1 MLNTFSIY
9 WDLFA
14 VDTSS
19 IPLDLSRICSWY
31 LLDLSR
37 CVFYI
42 YIYIYISEVQHGFAQ
57 TQISQSLS
65 LFSLNLNH
73 FFSLKTFSHSS
84 FQPNPS
90 LNPLVSVLNLF
101 SLSFF
106 MHFKHLDPGFQVL
119 GKFLGFW
126 VICKNF
132 GLGVL
137 ICSHMLMNCIL

>member
-1 MLNTFSIY
+1 MLNKCSILSRSIEIFLPSIPPRYLSIYREFVLDTFSIY
-9 WDLFA
+9 RDAF
-14 VDTSS
+14 S
-19 IPLDLSRICSWY
+19 
-31 LLDLSR
+31 
-37 CVFYI
+37 I

-65 LFSLNLNH
+65 LFSLNLDH
-73 FFSLKTFSHSS
+73 FFSPKTFSHLS

-119 GKFLGFW
+119 GKFLGF
-126 VICKNF
+126 
-132 GLGVL
+132 
-137 ICSHMLMNCIL
+137 